1 MRQFH
6 LTVETTLPEKFVDPP
21 TAASSLFMCAGGVT
35 RLSEYC
41 LDRRVKNTRCLGC
54 LCPRSSQHRG
64 RSLELM
70 SRTEILPAILLFLL
84 NQARSHLEGRTIA
97 R

>member
-21 TAASSLFMCAGGVT
+21 TAVSSLFMCAGGVT

-41 LDRRVKNTRCLGC
+41 TDRRVKITRCLGC

-64 RSLELM
+64 RSLELV
-70 SRTEILPAILLFLL
+70 SRTEILPVILFVSTKSS
-84 NQARSHLEGRTIA
+84 QEPFGGKDYS
-97 R
+97 